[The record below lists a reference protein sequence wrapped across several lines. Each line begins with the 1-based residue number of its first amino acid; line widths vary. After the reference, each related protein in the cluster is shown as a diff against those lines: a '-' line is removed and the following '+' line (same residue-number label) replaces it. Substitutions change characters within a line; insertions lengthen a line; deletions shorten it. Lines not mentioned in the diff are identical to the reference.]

1 MRRAARI
8 DGLKKAVN
16 GAGGTRVGVGGIRSK
31 EHQPA
36 AGDIDPEGVDRRHS
50 VASSQI
56 NDQFAMHTRQP
67 RATSTQRRRA
77 SLVGKKGRHAI
88 AAVALYCDGEC
99 GRVVSDLRE
108 RGPHPR
114 RPLEP
119 SILSALFCTV
129 SVARST
135 VEITFAL
142 RKDCCRRRRAAD
154 CSRCL
159 VASSC
164 RNSGRARQ
172 KKSVLLP
179 RVIELPEK
187 CPL

>member
-1 MRRAARI
+1 
-8 DGLKKAVN
+8 
-16 GAGGTRVGVGGIRSK
+16 
-31 EHQPA
+31 
-36 AGDIDPEGVDRRHS
+36 

-67 RATSTQRRRA
+67 RAASTQRRRA

-119 SILSALFCTV
+119 SILSALF
-129 SVARST
+129 
-135 VEITFAL
+135 L
-142 RKDCCRRRRAAD
+142 GG
-154 CSRCL
+154 
-159 VASSC
+159 
-164 RNSGRARQ
+164 SGRDRAVGARRD
-172 KKSVLLP
+172 LLSFTCL
-179 RVIELPEK
+179 RRSREEHRL
-187 CPL
+187 